1 MKEIEGFLDAMGR
14 SKHRIIFLSPSGHI
28 CVCFRSK
35 HIPTI
40 WKKCQSTRQ
49 IQRLENA
56 ENKIIDEMESAK
68 LQSDDSFMSRMY
80 PEVYSLQ
87 PWAKPAS
94 LSGPGKRRK
103 PKFTACLFLSHL
115 PLDVWFRQCV
125 GLTNLKGL
133 CTLHW
138 NSLHT
143 VMQCVRMLFIL
154 VCTAIAEQVK
164 NELFMLYEVLLW
176 CRSSFCETQTRRE
189 MSLLHFICVLIFSN
203 LWSARR
209 QQ

>member
-1 MKEIEGFLDAMGR
+1 MGR

-28 CVCFRSK
+28 CVCLRSK
-35 HIPTI
+35 HIPRI

-56 ENKIIDEMESAK
+56 ENETITHKTESAK
-68 LQSDDSFMSRMY
+68 LQSDDSLMPSRY
-80 PEVYSLQ
+80 PEVYSSQ

-94 LSGPGKRRK
+94 LSGPGERRK
-103 PKFTACLFLSHL
+103 GKFTACLFLFHL
-115 PLDVWFRQCV
+115 PLDVWCRQCV
-125 GLTNLKGL
+125 GFMTLKGL

-138 NSLHT
+138 HSLHT
-143 VMQCVRMLFIL
+143 VMQWVRKLFIL
-154 VCTAIAEQVK
+154 VCRAVAEQVK
-164 NELFMLYEVLLW
+164 NQPFMLYEVLLW
-176 CRSSFCETQTRRE
+176 CRSSFCGTQTRIE
-189 MSLLHFICVLIFSN
+189 ISLLHFICVLIFSN